1 VRRVCEALGLTVER
15 LVRVQFGPVRL
26 GRARARGDAPLS
38 ASERRM
44 IDALV
49 QGQPLS

>member
-1 VRRVCEALGLTVER
+1 VCEALGLTVER

-26 GRARARGDAPLS
+26 GALAPGATRPLS